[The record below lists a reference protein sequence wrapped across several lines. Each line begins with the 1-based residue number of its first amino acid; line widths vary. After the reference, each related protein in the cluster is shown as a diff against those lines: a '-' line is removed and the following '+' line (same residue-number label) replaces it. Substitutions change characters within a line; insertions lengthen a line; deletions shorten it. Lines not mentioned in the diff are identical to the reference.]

1 MKLFIQCLIKLR
13 SSILV
18 MMVNKAE
25 FIPTENRLHT
35 IETDQYEKSGLENP
49 VESNVNIEEK
59 KNDKEKE
66 KLGQLFPSLAMPN
79 VDKDEINLDLDFDVP
94 AVQDTANKEE
104 RKSINRSDSRDRKH
118 RKSRSRSHERR
129 RKHRKS
135 ISSSDSDSRERR
147 HNRRRK
153 ENRHKD
159 RSDERDYDKRRR
171 SRYDRRR
178 SRSHSSER
186 RDRRYKDRHHSEI
199 NLEKLIGNIYR
210 GLVKSV
216 PQYGAFISCREF
228 GRKHGL

>member
-1 MKLFIQCLIKLR
+1 MKNLACCLLALIAT
-13 SSILV
+13 SPF
-18 MMVNKAE
+18 A
-25 FIPTENRLHT
+25 
-35 IETDQYEKSGLENP
+35 
-49 VESNVNIEEK
+49 
-59 KNDKEKE
+59 
-66 KLGQLFPSLAMPN
+66 SLAQDNELEEVRVTANPLSDVDGHIIQPTHVM
-79 VDKDEINLDLDFDVP
+79 DKDEINLDLDFDVP